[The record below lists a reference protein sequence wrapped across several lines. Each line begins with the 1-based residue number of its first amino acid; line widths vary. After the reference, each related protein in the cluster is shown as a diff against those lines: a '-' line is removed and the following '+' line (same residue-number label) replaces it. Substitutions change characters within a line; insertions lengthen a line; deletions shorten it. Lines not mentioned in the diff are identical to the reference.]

1 MNCQAFHQSFS
12 DYLDGTLDAA
22 DTVRVRRHLEACGPC
37 RRLEAA
43 YRAGVE
49 ALREAERPCPAREF
63 SVRIVNRVRRE
74 RRLTALTGGYGVAGA
89 LLLCTLVAVVALDLR
104 GRDGGAPPGDSQ
116 VVEAVPVPPA
126 PVAGRFDR
134 VTFRVRDASELPPG
148 DLYAVLTTFDPDPS
162 YRVHMEV
169 PAVWSGR

>member
-12 DYLDGTLDAA
+12 DYLDGALDAA

-43 YRAGVE
+43 YRAGVA

-63 SVRIVNRVRRE
+63 SVRIVNRIRRE
-74 RRLTALTGGYGVAGA
+74 RALAALAGGYGVAGA
-89 LLLCTLVAVVALDLR
+89 LLLGTLVAVVALDLR
-104 GRDGGAPPGDSQ
+104 GRDRGAPPADAQ
-116 VVEAVPVPPA
+116 VASAVPAPPVQI
-126 PVAGRFDR
+126 PSRFDR
-134 VTFRVRDASELPPG
+134 VTFRVRDASEPPLA
-148 DLYAVLTTFDPDPS
+148 DPYSVLTVFDPDPS
-162 YRVHMEV
+162 YRVRMEV

>member
-12 DYLDGTLDAA
+12 DYLDGVLDAA
-22 DTVRVRRHLEACGPC
+22 DAVRARRHLEACGPC

-49 ALREAERPCPAREF
+49 ALREAEQACPAREF
-63 SVRIVNRVRRE
+63 SVRIVNRIRRE
-74 RRLTALTGGYGVAGA
+74 RRLTALTGGYGLAGA

-104 GRDGGAPPGDSQ
+104 GRERGAPPADPQ
-116 VVEAVPVPPA
+116 VVDAVPAAPA
-126 PVAGRFDR
+126 PVAGPFDR

-148 DLYAVLTTFDPDPS
+148 DPYSVLTAFDPDPS
-162 YRVHMEV
+162 YRVRMDV